1 MYKRKGGSKEGMSG
15 NFDQDGQ
22 YIFIA
27 LGIYCVIKGFM
38 IITTGKLSAAEES
51 RIRDYSP
58 KGIQRDKGLSAITN
72 IIGGI
77 LTIGISV
84 VKMMNLMDSNVFRIV
99 ALIVI
104 VVLVAIF
111 FVIRNSCKKV

>member
-1 MYKRKGGSKEGMSG
+1 MYRSKGGSKEDMSS
-15 NFDQDGQ
+15 NFDEFGQ

-27 LGIYCVIKGFM
+27 LGIYCIVKGFM
-38 IITTGKLSAAEES
+38 IITTGKLSAPEEA
-51 RIRDYSP
+51 RIREYSP
-58 KGIQRDKGLSAITN
+58 KGIQRYKALSAITN

-84 VKMMNLMDSNVFRIV
+84 VKMMNLMDSGVFRIV

-104 VVLVAIF
+104 VALVAVF